1 MVYNELRKVAPPPE
15 VHSSDDWSLVD
26 ETWINERAKELIGPR
41 PGNILWRLVAIYSP
55 GAVGSVAGAIGEV
68 SEAES
73 MAGTI
78 RGVNPTGSRVNC
90 VNCAI
95 SADYTLAGN
104 PTVAGP
110 EGPYSY
116 LQLANWMG
124 SRFVAVT
131 GEMQVAD
138 MLIGSG
144 EGAQGIVYGESLVGA
159 NGHVWNAV
167 NQGGTIRFLDSQVIR
182 GGVNN
187 AVTGVNNFK
196 NYQNFRFML
205 TRPGTPP

>member
-144 EGAQGIVYGESLVGA
+144 EGAQGIGVRRVVGRGERSCMECRESRRHHPLLGFP
-159 NGHVWNAV
+159 GHSRWSE
-167 NQGGTIRFLDSQVIR
+167 QRCHWC
-182 GGVNN
+182 
-187 AVTGVNNFK
+187 K
-196 NYQNFRFML
+196 
-205 TRPGTPP
+205 